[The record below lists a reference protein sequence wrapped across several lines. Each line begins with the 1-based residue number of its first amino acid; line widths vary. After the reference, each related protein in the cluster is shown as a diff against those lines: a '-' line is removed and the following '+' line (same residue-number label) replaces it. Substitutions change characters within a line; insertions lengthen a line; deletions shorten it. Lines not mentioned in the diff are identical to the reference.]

1 VANINLRNFLTEK
14 RTILKR
20 QKTDELEHMPIGKL
34 IMRYYWPAFVG
45 VIAHSVYNIIDR
57 IFIGQGVG
65 AEALSGITSVF
76 PIMIIIMAFGMLVGL
91 GGGVKLSLFLGQKK
105 HDKAEKVLGN
115 VLLLIVLISLIGGI
129 LGFAIKQPM
138 LELFGAT
145 NNTVNYANDYLNI
158 ILYGIIFQTL
168 GFSLN
173 NLIRAEGNARIAM
186 ISMLIAAGT
195 NIPLDWL
202 FIMKFGW
209 GVKGAAWA
217 TIISMAIL
225 STWVLI
231 HFTSKRAVVKLKLRQ
246 IRLDP
251 FIIKSIVA
259 IGMAPFF
266 MQIANSFVQ
275 GLYNTQLIKYGG
287 DIAVGA
293 FGIVMSVVI
302 LIIMSIVALNM
313 ASQPIIGYNYGA
325 RNIPRVRQTMRYG
338 MVAATVLAFIS
349 WGIVET
355 FPSAIISL
363 FNNENK
369 ELQRIG
375 VQGLRIFSMMLPIVG
390 FQVVVSN
397 YFQSVGKAKVAAFL
411 SLLRQVLVLTPLLFI
426 LPDMFGIKGIWM
438 ASPIADTIAALISGL
453 IMIREWRK
461 NLAPEKSSVI
471 SDNSVVI
478 PQKAND

>member
-1 VANINLRNFLTEK
+1 MDHQIFKEK
-14 RTILKR
+14 
-20 QKTDELEHMPIGKL
+20 
-34 IMRYYWPAFVG
+34 
-45 VIAHSVYNIIDR
+45 
-57 IFIGQGVG
+57 
-65 AEALSGITSVF
+65 
-76 PIMIIIMAFGMLVGL
+76 
-91 GGGVKLSLFLGQKK
+91 
-105 HDKAEKVLGN
+105 KVLCN

-471 SDNSVVI
+471 SDNSVGI